1 MKESSSI
8 TLPQLTNDIVA
19 KARKTRLC
27 AYSVALE
34 GWRRGLELKW
44 YTKDSKHFD
53 DMIVFGVNPPGRLFS
68 LSNGERTH
76 YFLRTRGDKVT
87 NEAVIIGSEKDDTK
101 VLLEEKGVPVP
112 KGKGFEA
119 DATDDEI
126 LNYAEEL
133 GYPLVLKPTDGSLG
147 WGVVTNIQSLEE
159 LKDELIYVRQELGYD
174 KVIVEQYVVGAE
186 YRFYVVEDEVV
197 AVYNR
202 IPANITGD
210 GEHTIEELIRLKN
223 LERRKNSRLN
233 SCLIEIDVEILDFI
247 AAKNH
252 TLETILPKGEQLF
265 LRQKSNVSIGG
276 DPVDATDDVSNEVKE
291 IAVKALKAV
300 PGLTHGGV
308 DIIINDGNVSQEVA
322 VVIELNPTAQIGG
335 ILFPLK
341 GKARNIPGAIIDYYF
356 PETKGMDTSDSKV
369 YFDLTNVLEP
379 LENRSAIE
387 VEVTPAP
394 MGELYRKQFIVSG
407 NVQRQ
412 GYHEWLKKQ
421 ALDSGLNGYIKRLY
435 YDKIEIVVGGT
446 DQETVNNFKNI
457 ITDPSQNA
465 KITKVRESDWDQAV
479 KVGFEINERYNTT
492 SFRSANTAL
501 RILTRDL
508 TIMERDK
515 YQITKVNGYIL
526 NSSSW
531 KFSAPLRKIGAL
543 IKGRR

>member
-1 MKESSSI
+1 MKESSPIS
-8 TLPQLTNDIVA
+8 LPQLTEDIVT

-34 GWRRGLELKW
+34 GWRRGLKLKW

-68 LSNGERTH
+68 LGNGERTH

-101 VLLEEKGVPVP
+101 ALLEEKGVPVP

-126 LNYAEEL
+126 LTYAEQL

-147 WGVVTNIQSLEE
+147 WGVITNIQSLEE
-159 LKDELIYVRQELGYD
+159 LKRELIYVRQELEYD
-174 KVIVEQYVVGAE
+174 KVIVEQYVVGEE

-223 LERRKNSRLN
+223 FERRKNPRLN
-233 SCLIEIDVEILDFI
+233 SCLIEVDIEILEFI
-247 AAKNH
+247 AAKNY
-252 TLETILPKGEQLF
+252 TLETVLPKGELLY

-276 DPVDATDDVSNEVKE
+276 DPVDATDDVSDEIKE
-291 IAVKALKAV
+291 IAINALKAV

-308 DIIINDGNVSQEVA
+308 DIIINDGNVSKEPA

-335 ILFPLK
+335 ILFPLE
-341 GKARNIPGAIIDYYF
+341 GKARNIPSAIVDYYF
-356 PETKGMDTSDSKV
+356 PETKGIDTSDSKV

-394 MGELYRKQFIVSG
+394 LGKMYRKQFIVSG

-412 GYHEWLKKQ
+412 GYHERLKKE
-421 ALDSGLNGYIKRLY
+421 ALESGLNGYIKRLY

-446 DQETVNNFKNI
+446 DLEVVNNFKNV

-465 KITKVRESDWDQAV
+465 KITKIKEFNWDKAV

-492 SFRSANTAL
+492 SFKSANTAL
-501 RILTRDL
+501 RILARDL
-508 TIMERDK
+508 IIMERDK

-526 NSSSW
+526 NSRSW

-543 IKGRR
+543 IKGKK

>member
-1 MKESSSI
+1 MNESSSI
-8 TLPQLTNDIVA
+8 TLPQLTDDIVE

-34 GWRRGLELKW
+34 GWRRGLQLKW
-44 YTKDSKHFD
+44 YTKDSEHFD

-101 VLLEEKGVPVP
+101 VLLEKKGVPVP
-112 KGKGFEA
+112 KGKGFKA
-119 DATDDEI
+119 KATDEEI
-126 LNYAEEL
+126 LNYADKL

-147 WGVVTNIQSLEE
+147 WGVITNIQSLEE
-159 LKDELIYVRQELGYD
+159 LSENLIYVRQELGYD
-174 KVIVEQYVVGAE
+174 KVIIEQYVVGAE
-186 YRFYVVEDEVV
+186 YRFYVVEDQVV

-210 GEHTIEELIRLKN
+210 GKHTIEELITLKN
-223 LERRKNSRLN
+223 LERRRNPRLN
-233 SCLIEIDVEILDFI
+233 SCLIEIDVEIIDFI
-247 AAKNH
+247 GANRY
-252 TLETILPKGEQLF
+252 TLATILPKGELLY

-276 DPVDATDDVSNEVKE
+276 DPVDATDDVSDE
-291 IAVKALKAV
+291 IKQIAIDALKAV

-308 DIIINDGNVSQEVA
+308 DIIINDGHVSKEPA

-335 ILFPLK
+335 ILFPLE
-341 GKARNIPGAIIDYYF
+341 GKARNIPGAIVDYYF
-356 PETKGMDTSDSKV
+356 PETKNTDTSDSKI

-387 VEVTPAP
+387 VKVMPAP
-394 MGELYRKQFIVSG
+394 MGKLYRKQFIVSG

-421 ALDSGLNGYIKRLY
+421 ALDHGLHGYIKRLY
-435 YDKIEIVVGGT
+435 YDEIEIVVGGI
-446 DQETVNNFKNI
+446 DKEAVNNFKNFITQPQKNANI
-457 ITDPSQNA
+457 I
-465 KITKVRESDWDQAV
+465 KLREFNWEKAI
-479 KVGFEINERYNTT
+479 KVGFEIDERYHTAN
-492 SFRSANTAL
+492 FRSASTAL
-501 RILTRDL
+501 RILNRDL
-508 TIMERDK
+508 TRMQREK

-526 NSSSW
+526 KSSSW
-531 KFSAPLRKIGAL
+531 KLSAPLRKIGAIL
-543 IKGRR
+543 KGKQ